1 MDLAKMNI
9 TIPSEEFRKTGHQL
23 ELEEMFR
30 TFYAQA
36 DDPAYHLPH
45 PYAYYEQEILKAVN
59 RYPDSLTLHKCASL
73 LNEEAFF
80 DKDTDTL
87 VHPHISY
94 FPPIWHVDHFIVIQ
108 IVLEGSLTTYIADQ
122 ELKLGKGN
130 VCIIAPGTRHA
141 VSCFSEANAMK
152 ILIRT
157 SSFEKVF
164 FGILKDS
171 DTVLAEFFFRTLYS
185 SNPHPFLFFAGDW
198 DPEMMEILARTIRE
212 GRSHRSFRSQM
223 QNSLMNQFFIMLLRN
238 HEKDLVFPEHTSDIQ
253 NANLIFLLKYIQEHA
268 ASITLPELSQ
278 LFNYSERH
286 IQRVLRS
293 STGKSFTEITQSIRM
308 REASRML
315 RSTDVPVFRIASDL
329 GYANMGNFRKIFRKT
344 YGMSPIDYRRDNT
357 QARQ

>member
-1 MDLAKMNI
+1 M
-9 TIPSEEFRKTGHQL
+9 TTHSEEFRKTSHQL
-23 ELEEMFR
+23 ELEKMFR

-36 DDPAYHLPH
+36 NDPAYHLPH

-73 LNEEAFF
+73 LKEEAFF

-94 FPPIWHVDHFIVIQ
+94 FPPIWHIDHFIVIQ
-108 IVLEGSLTTYIADQ
+108 IVLEGSITTYIAEQ
-122 ELKLGKGN
+122 ELKLKKGN

-164 FGILKDS
+164 FGILRDT
-171 DTVLAEFFFRTLYS
+171 DTVLAEFFTRTLYS
-185 SNPHPFLFFAGDW
+185 NNPHPFLFFAGAW
-198 DPEMMEILARTIRE
+198 DLEMMEILARTIRE
-212 GRSHRSFRSQM
+212 GRSHRSFHTQM

-238 HEKDLVFPEHTSDIQ
+238 HEKDLVFPEHPQGSQ
-253 NANLIFLLKYIQEHA
+253 NENLIFLLKYIQEHA

-286 IQRVLRS
+286 IQRILRS

-315 RSTDVPVFRIASDL
+315 RSTDCPVSQIASDL
-329 GYANMGNFRKIFRKT
+329 GYGNLGNFRKIFRKT
-344 YGMSPIDYRRDNT
+344 YGMSPADFRKGNSP
-357 QARQ
+357 AAP